1 MSITLT
7 AAMRA
12 NLLSLQGTA
21 DLLSTTQLRLST
33 GRKVNSALDNPTAY
47 FASQALTNRAS
58 DVSALLDGM
67 GQSIQ
72 VMKAADQGI
81 QSMTT
86 LVKQA
91 QSIANAARSKVGSGT
106 AAGTA
111 TSGWFDTVLMQDL
124 TDNTTTSALTEA
136 ADGDSFTLNSSATN
150 IDYTFVIHTG
160 DTLQD
165 LVDAVNGVSDF
176 HASIENGTGA
186 NLGSSRLVIT
196 TTDAAA
202 SVTVTD
208 VTNTPAAGFGITTDN
223 THAGTAAGDITA
235 EKAQYNEVVAQIN
248 NLILD
253 TGYQGTNLLNGDTLV
268 TQFNEDNTTS
278 QTITGLKLDQAGL
291 GIDANATSWASTAS
305 IDTSLNKITDALTL
319 LRTEASR
326 YGNNLSVIQT
336 RQDFAKNLINVLQE
350 GSDKLTIADKNEEGA
365 NMLALQTSQQIG
377 IQALSLAS
385 QANQSVLRLFA

>member
-1 MSITLT
+1 
-7 AAMRA
+7 MRA

-33 GRKVNSALDNPTAY
+33 GRKVNSALDNPTSY

-72 VMKAADQGI
+72 VMKAADEGI

-86 LVKQA
+86 LVQQA
-91 QSIANAARSKVGSGT
+91 KSIANAARSKVGSGT
-106 AAGTA
+106 AAGTS
-111 TSGWFDTVLMQDL
+111 TSAWLDTALM
-124 TDNTTTSALTEA
+124 TDMTDGANTTTAVTGATTLDTFTLQ
-136 ADGDSFTLNSSATN
+136 ADTGPTYNFVITAGDS
-150 IDYTFVIHTG
+150 V
-160 DTLQD
+160 QD
-165 LVDAVNGVSDF
+165 LADQINGITDF
-176 HASIENGTGA
+176 HAEIETGTAG
-186 NLGSSRLVIT
+186 NFGLSRLVIT
-196 TTDAAA
+196 TSDA
-202 SVTVTD
+202 TKDLNVTD
-208 VTNTPAAGFGITTDN
+208 TDGGLADLGFNVPADN

-235 EKAQYNEVVAQIN
+235 EKAQYDEVITQIN

-278 QTITGLKLDQAGL
+278 QTITGTKLDQAGL
-291 GIDANATSWASTAS
+291 GIDATSGSWASTAS
-305 IDTSLNKITDALTL
+305 VDASLDKITDALSL